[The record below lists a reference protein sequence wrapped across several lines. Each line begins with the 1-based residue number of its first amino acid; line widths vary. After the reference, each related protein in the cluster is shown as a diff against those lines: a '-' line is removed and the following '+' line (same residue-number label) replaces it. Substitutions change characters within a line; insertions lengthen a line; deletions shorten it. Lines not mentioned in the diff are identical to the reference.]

1 MVVITGVT
9 GNIGRKLTDM
19 VISRR
24 ERVRV
29 IGRSAERLARLI
41 TRRVEG
47 AIGDLGDHAFLQR
60 AFTGADGVFAMI
72 PPYYGTE
79 DHRAYQNKIVE
90 NTARAVREAG
100 VTHVI
105 HLSSEG
111 AELTAGTGPI
121 LGLRTVR

>member
-1 MVVITGVT
+1 
-9 GNIGRKLTDM
+9 
-19 VISRR
+19 
-24 ERVRV
+24 
-29 IGRSAERLARLI
+29 
-41 TRRVEG
+41 
-47 AIGDLGDHAFLQR
+47 
-60 AFTGADGVFAMI
+60 MI

-111 AELTAGTGPI
+111 AELAAGTGPI
-121 LGLRTVR
+121 LGLRAHEQRLNGLAGVNVLHLRPADFMENLLMNIDLFRKM